1 MKKLL
6 ILSGIYNSDSA
17 HWQSLWQ
24 QEDSR
29 FSKLEHTSWDHP
41 DRYEWVREL
50 DSEIERLGGD
60 VVLVAHSLACLMVVH
75 WAAESKLAI
84 SGALLVSVPDPSGSA
99 FPKDAKNFGSL
110 PMKKLPFPSTVV
122 SSGNDP
128 YGSPEHMKTCAQAW
142 GSKFVAVG
150 KLGHI
155 NSSSNLGIWE
165 HGKELLRALE
175 VLSFHA

>member
-6 ILSGIYNSDSA
+6 ILSGIYNSDSS

-29 FSKLEHTSWDHP
+29 FSKLEHASWDHP
-41 DRYEWVREL
+41 DRFEWVREL
-50 DSEIERLGGD
+50 DSEILSLGGE
-60 VVLVAHSLACLMVVH
+60 VVLVAHSLACLMVAH
-75 WAAESKLAI
+75 WAAESNLTI

-99 FPKDAKNFGSL
+99 FPKDAKNFGNL
-110 PMKKLPFPSTVV
+110 PMKKLPFTSTVV

-128 YGSPEHMKTCAQAW
+128 YGSQDHMKNCAQAW

-150 KLGHI
+150 DLGHI
-155 NSSSNLGIWE
+155 NATSNLGMWE
-165 HGKELLRALE
+165 QGRELLRALE
-175 VLSFHA
+175 L